1 MDGLNEIY
9 DFAMKWCDKFRDPK
23 IEYTE
28 LIGSAMADDCTALK
42 FEMEGG
48 KAFRNRYGDAT
59 FKEEALKKIID
70 EVTDIPLLGSAI
82 FSRWRYFNHWADSG
96 EAILKPENRAW
107 FLCALERLAVLSTN
121 TQPDAESV
129 MIVFPEVI
137 MLKTEVKRLR
147 TEISMLLLERDELKF
162 VECKNIEM
170 HYMLFLGALEYKAFE
185 LYCEMLRLKRKIELI
200 QIKKNRQEM
209 ISISCIEKVLDEE
222 FTEYQKKLQE
232 QIDKMNTVLER
243 SRSELLSEDEAKE
256 LKTLYRAIVKALH
269 PDLHPESS
277 EAQIRLFQNA
287 VDAYENG
294 DLNTLRIIKEMVG
307 DDVLPESKENTI
319 VVLQKEKARLEIMI
333 RRIKK
338 EIDEIKNSYPYNLKT
353 IIQNEKLINE
363 KKVDLQDTISRLEE
377 MIEIYDQQ
385 IKEMLR

>member
-363 KKVDLQDTISRLEE
+363 KKVDLEDTISRLEE

>member
-42 FEMEGG
+42 FEMDGG

-137 MLKTEVKRLR
+137 MLKTEVKRLQ

-307 DDVLPESKENTI
+307 DDVLPESKENSI

-363 KKVDLQDTISRLEE
+363 KKVDLEDTISRLEE

>member
-363 KKVDLQDTISRLEE
+363 KKVDLEDTISRVEE

>member
-9 DFAMKWCDKFRDPK
+9 DFAMKWCDKFRDSK

-42 FEMEGG
+42 FEMDGG

-137 MLKTEVKRLR
+137 MLKTEVKRLQ

-307 DDVLPESKENTI
+307 DDVLPESKENSI

-363 KKVDLQDTISRLEE
+363 KKVDLEDTISRLEE

>member
-9 DFAMKWCDKFRDPK
+9 DFAIKWCDKFRDPQ

-42 FEMEGG
+42 FEMDGG

-82 FSRWRYFNHWADSG
+82 FSRWRYFNHWENSG

-121 TQPDAESV
+121 AQPDAESV
-129 MIVFPEVI
+129 MIVFPEVV
-137 MLKTEVKRLR
+137 MLKAEVKRLR

-232 QIDKMNTVLER
+232 QIDKMNTALER
-243 SRSELLSEDEAKE
+243 SRSELLSEDETKE

-307 DDVLPESKENTI
+307 DDVLPESKENSI

-333 RRIKK
+333 KRIKK

-353 IIQNEKLINE
+353 IIQNEKLMNE
-363 KKVDLQDTISRLEE
+363 KKVDLEDTISRLKEI
-377 MIEIYDQQ
+377 IEIYDQQ

>member
-42 FEMEGG
+42 FEMDGG

-137 MLKTEVKRLR
+137 MLKTEVKRLQ
-147 TEISMLLLERDELKF
+147 TEISMLLLELDELKF

-170 HYMLFLGALEYKAFE
+170 HYMLFL
-185 LYCEMLRLKRKIELI
+185 
-200 QIKKNRQEM
+200 
-209 ISISCIEKVLDEE
+209 
-222 FTEYQKKLQE
+222 
-232 QIDKMNTVLER
+232 
-243 SRSELLSEDEAKE
+243 
-256 LKTLYRAIVKALH
+256 
-269 PDLHPESS
+269 
-277 EAQIRLFQNA
+277 
-287 VDAYENG
+287 
-294 DLNTLRIIKEMVG
+294 
-307 DDVLPESKENTI
+307 
-319 VVLQKEKARLEIMI
+319 
-333 RRIKK
+333 
-338 EIDEIKNSYPYNLKT
+338 
-353 IIQNEKLINE
+353 
-363 KKVDLQDTISRLEE
+363 
-377 MIEIYDQQ
+377 
-385 IKEMLR
+385 